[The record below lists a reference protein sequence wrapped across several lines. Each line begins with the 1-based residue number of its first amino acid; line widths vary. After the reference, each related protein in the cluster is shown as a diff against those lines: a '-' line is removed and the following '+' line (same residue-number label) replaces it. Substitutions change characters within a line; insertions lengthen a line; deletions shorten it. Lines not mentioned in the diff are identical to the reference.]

1 MGEGREIKIGAVYPF
16 TGSLAAVGEDIRQA
30 INLAVEIVNNRYD
43 LPLPLART
51 NGLPLLEN
59 QKIKVIYGDSK
70 GIPAIGREEAE
81 RLIVKEKVAALIGS
95 YQSSVT
101 LQASAIA
108 EAKKVPFLAP
118 EASAPSLT
126 ERDYQYFFRTGPND
140 HLYTNLFFKLFQ
152 FLRDRGRDIKNF
164 AILTEDSIFGLEAAA
179 IEKSLIRKF
188 SGELVEFEMYT
199 PPVSSLLDE
208 LDRIRK
214 SKAQVV
220 FGHQFLSDAT
230 QVVQD
235 LNTLNW
241 FPEGLVVQNAGYTI
255 PEFLKTVGKD
265 GKYIIS
271 RVAWALGLGRVKP
284 IVTEV
289 NNLYRSKYNEDMN
302 ETNARS
308 FTGFFVLAD
317 AINRAG
323 SINKDEIKR
332 ALLGTNIPGK
342 SLIMPWKGVRFDS
355 NGQNILADAL
365 LAQIINQEYKII
377 WPLSVAET
385 RVVWPAPA
393 WNEK

>member
-1 MGEGREIKIGAVYPF
+1 
-16 TGSLAAVGEDIRQA
+16 
-30 INLAVEIVNNRYD
+30 
-43 LPLPLART
+43 
-51 NGLPLLEN
+51 
-59 QKIKVIYGDSK
+59 
-70 GIPAIGREEAE
+70 
-81 RLIVKEKVAALIGS
+81 
-95 YQSSVT
+95 
-101 LQASAIA
+101 
-108 EAKKVPFLAP
+108 
-118 EASAPSLT
+118 
-126 ERDYQYFFRTGPND
+126 
-140 HLYTNLFFKLFQ
+140 
-152 FLRDRGRDIKNF
+152 
-164 AILTEDSIFGLEAAA
+164 
-179 IEKSLIRKF
+179 
-188 SGELVEFEMYT
+188 MYT

-365 LAQIINQEYKII
+365 LAQIINQEYKVI